1 MFFVKYF
8 KTSRRQFPCQNIKY
22 SIKSPASCCC
32 CIMLNWWHSPQ
43 RSTPW
48 ICKYVS
54 DSENDHQKRFELFGL
69 EKWAYLKTWFIGGEH
84 QLQLSYIGNEARKIN
99 TNVKIRVREFS
110 NLKIACFV
118 VISEFC
124 DGATKEKVM
133 RWQNWGLEQHWCTW
147 TIKLINWEH
156 EHLVTHCKQF

>member
-1 MFFVKYF
+1 M
-8 KTSRRQFPCQNIKY
+8 PCQNIKY
-22 SIKSPASCCC
+22 SIKSTVEHHVVVVSC
-32 CIMLNWWHSPQ
+32 WTDD
-43 RSTPW
+43 TPH
-48 ICKYVS
+48 KGPHHEYANMS

-99 TNVKIRVREFS
+99 TNVKIRVRKFS

-156 EHLVTHCKQF
+156 EHLVTR